1 MTFVDERILTMLR
14 KHGFTPGKTLG
25 VGMEGTV
32 IDLSSEEVAKVWH
45 GRMGADLESIVR
57 FGAALARSTVPFRTS
72 RALELLEGDG
82 PPITIEQKVHGRPL
96 RLDNLADP
104 PTASD
109 EEARLVGDALSGL
122 AHATDLDL
130 AVLPI
135 LPGEPAFQNDRSFA
149 SNLANLAERRFNT
162 HPALLRARIGGIDR
176 LAVALLNRLRTLP
189 ALRPACL
196 IHGDLI
202 PANILIENEQVAG
215 VLDFGFMTT
224 LGDPEFDAA
233 IAASIFDM
241 YGANARQSE
250 LVLSSAFLAR
260 FGHDPVRYALYRAA
274 YALTTYSAYGVDGAD
289 GHFLWCASV
298 LKREDIRH
306 AILD

>member
-1 MTFVDERILTMLR
+1 MDERILTLLR
-14 KHGFTPGKTLG
+14 ERGFTPGETLG

-45 GRMGADLESIVR
+45 GRKTSDLEGIVR

-82 PPITIEQKVHGRPL
+82 PPITIEQKVFGSPL
-96 RLDNLADP
+96 RLDNLVDP
-104 PTASD
+104 PIASD

-122 AHATDLDL
+122 AHATDPEL

-135 LPGEPAFQNDRSFA
+135 LPGEPAFQNDSSFT
-149 SNLANLAERRFNT
+149 SNLADLAERRFNT
-162 HPALLRARIGGIDR
+162 HPALLRVRIGDIDR
-176 LAVALLNRLRTLP
+176 LVVALLNRLRMLP
-189 ALRPACL
+189 TLRPACL
-196 IHGDLI
+196 VHGDLI
-202 PANILIENEQVAG
+202 PANILIEHDQVAG

-224 LGDPEFDAA
+224 LGDSEFDAA

-241 YGANARQSE
+241 YGANASQSE

-260 FGHDPVRYALYRAA
+260 FGHDPSRYALYRAA
-274 YALTTYSAYGVDGAD
+274 YALTTYSAFGVDGAD
-289 GHFLWCASV
+289 GHFKWCAAM
-298 LKREDIRH
+298 LEREDIRH
-306 AILD
+306 AILN